1 MLECCPTDDQAEVL
15 VYRYIPV
22 SAICGVAFESEKI
35 VYLMCELFD
44 KYGVRYPDLYSSKD
58 LFTTNM
64 SHMIRH
70 GYKSCEDLIVKGNKE
85 LDLKR
90 CA

>member
-1 MLECCPTDDQAEVL
+1 
-15 VYRYIPV
+15 
-22 SAICGVAFESEKI
+22 
-35 VYLMCELFD
+35 MCELFD

-64 SHMIRH
+64 SYMIRH
-70 GYKSCEDLIVKGNKE
+70 GYKPCEDLIVKGNKE